1 MRAVALLAVLLLC
14 ACGWV
19 EVADPGKPEGAPR
32 ASAPKKAVAEDG
44 RIRVR
49 KGDSV
54 YLIARRHGV
63 AMRDIIERNRL
74 TAPYHLREGQMLV
87 LPAPREHVVEAGDSL
102 WLISQ
107 RYDVRIAALV
117 RANGLKEPYTI
128 YRGTTLRIPRRT
140 EPSPEDVAEARE
152 EPAPGRKSRAA
163 GTAASAPPVPRP
175 APVALAEAPPS
186 NEPGAARSR
195 DAAPVPRH
203 APASAST
210 PAPRKEA
217 AAKAAPDAVVAARS
231 SPRRAAAEKPAP
243 RTVAKP
249 PAAPVQTALKPLP
262 PRAGRFLR
270 PLTGPVVTGF
280 GPQPDGLHND
290 GINIAAA
297 RGAAVHSAEAG
308 RVAYAGNELPGY
320 GNLLL
325 IRHRGGWVSAYAHN
339 DRLLVARGDEVRRGQ
354 RIALVGSSGRVTTPQ
369 LHFELRRQG
378 RAVDPVPH
386 LAGG

>member
-1 MRAVALLAVLLLC
+1 MRTVALLAVLLLS

-19 EVADPGKPEGAPR
+19 EVADPGGPAEPPKAP
-32 ASAPKKAVAEDG
+32 SAKKTAPEDG
-44 RIRVR
+44 RIRVQ

-87 LPAPREHVVEAGDSL
+87 LPAPRKHVVKAGDSL

-107 RYDVRIAALV
+107 RYDVPIAALV

-140 EPSPEDVAEARE
+140 EPPPEDVAEARK
-152 EPAPGRKSRAA
+152 EPAPDRKSPAAATAA
-163 GTAASAPPVPRP
+163 GAPPVPRP
-175 APVALAEAPPS
+175 APVAQAESPPS
-186 NEPGAARSR
+186 SGPGTAKSR
-195 DAAPVPRH
+195 DATPAPRRAS

-217 AAKAAPDAVVAARS
+217 AAKS
-231 SPRRAAAEKPAP
+231 TPRKAAAEKPAP

-270 PLTGPVVTGF
+270 PLAGPVVTGF

-290 GINIAAA
+290 GINIAAT

-378 RAVDPVPH
+378 RAVDPAPH
-386 LAGG
+386 LDGG

>member
-1 MRAVALLAVLLLC
+1 MRMVALLAVLLLS

-19 EVADPGKPEGAPR
+19 EVADPGGPAEPPR
-32 ASAPKKAVAEDG
+32 APSAKKPVSEDG
-44 RIRVR
+44 RIRVQ

-87 LPAPREHVVEAGDSL
+87 LPAPRKHVVKAGDSL

-107 RYDVRIAALV
+107 RYDVPIAALV

-128 YRGTTLRIPRRT
+128 YRGTTLRIPKRT
-140 EPSPEDVAEARE
+140 EPPPEDVAEARK
-152 EPAPGRKSRAA
+152 EPAPDRKSPAAATAA
-163 GTAASAPPVPRP
+163 GAPPVPRP
-175 APVALAEAPPS
+175 APVAQAESPPS
-186 NEPGAARSR
+186 SEPGTAKSR
-195 DAAPVPRH
+195 DATPAPRRAS
-203 APASAST
+203 APAPAST

-217 AAKAAPDAVVAARS
+217 AAKSAPRK
-231 SPRRAAAEKPAP
+231 AAAEKPAP

-270 PLTGPVVTGF
+270 PLAGPVVTGF

-290 GINIAAA
+290 GINIAAT

-378 RAVDPVPH
+378 RAVDPAPH
-386 LAGG
+386 LDGG

>member
-1 MRAVALLAVLLLC
+1 MRAGALLTLLLLC

-19 EVADPGKPEGAPR
+19 EVADPGGAGERPR
-32 ASAPKKAVAEDG
+32 ASAPPQAVPDD
-44 RIRVR
+44 RRLRVR

-54 YLIARRHGV
+54 YLISRRYGIP
-63 AMRDIIERNRL
+63 MRDIIERNGL
-74 TAPYHLREGQMLV
+74 SAPYHLREGQMLV
-87 LPAPREHVVEAGDSL
+87 LPETRQHVVEAGDTALS
-102 WLISQ
+102 ISH
-107 RYDVRIAALV
+107 RYDVSFASLV
-117 RANGLKEPYTI
+117 RANGLKKPYTI
-128 YRGTTLRIPRRT
+128 YSGTVLRIPGRT
-140 EPSPEDVAEARE
+140 EPLPEEVVAA
-152 EPAPGRKSRAA
+152 PAPKLAP
-163 GTAASAPPVPRP
+163 GTGGAPPVPSPAPAVRAETRRAGGAAPLPRSAPVPASAPRRAAVSESSSRP
-175 APVALAEAPPS
+175 APVAGEA
-186 NEPGAARSR
+186 
-195 DAAPVPRH
+195 
-203 APASAST
+203 
-210 PAPRKEA
+210 
-217 AAKAAPDAVVAARS
+217 
-231 SPRRAAAEKPAP
+231 KPAP

-270 PLTGPVVTGF
+270 PVTGRVVSDF

-290 GINIAAA
+290 GVNIAAP

-339 DRLLVARGDEVRRGQ
+339 ERLLVARGDEVRRGQ

-378 RAVDPVPH
+378 RAVDPAPH
-386 LAGG
+386 LDGG

>member
-1 MRAVALLAVLLLC
+1 MRTVALLAVLLLS

-19 EVADPGKPEGAPR
+19 EVADPGGPAEPPKASGA
-32 ASAPKKAVAEDG
+32 KKAVSEDG
-44 RIRVR
+44 RIRVQ

-87 LPAPREHVVEAGDSL
+87 LPAPRKHVVKAGDSL

-107 RYDVRIAALV
+107 RYDVPIAALV

-128 YRGTTLRIPRRT
+128 YRGTTLRIPKRT
-140 EPSPEDVAEARE
+140 EPPPEDVAEARK
-152 EPAPGRKSRAA
+152 EPAPDRKSPAAATAA
-163 GTAASAPPVPRP
+163 GAPPVPRP
-175 APVALAEAPPS
+175 APVAQAESPPS
-186 NEPGAARSR
+186 SEPGTAKSR
-195 DAAPVPRH
+195 DATPAPRRAS
-203 APASAST
+203 APAPAST

-217 AAKAAPDAVVAARS
+217 AAKSAPRK
-231 SPRRAAAEKPAP
+231 AAAEKPAP

-270 PLTGPVVTGF
+270 PLAGPVVTGF

-290 GINIAAA
+290 GINIAAT

-378 RAVDPVPH
+378 RAVDPAPH
-386 LAGG
+386 LDGG

>member
-1 MRAVALLAVLLLC
+1 MRTVALLAVLLLS

-19 EVADPGKPEGAPR
+19 EVADPGRPEGAPR
-32 ASAPKKAVAEDG
+32 ASVPKKAVSEDG

-87 LPAPREHVVEAGDSL
+87 LPAPRKHVVKAGDSL

-107 RYDVRIAALV
+107 RYDVPIASLV

-140 EPSPEDVAEARE
+140 EPPPEDVAEARK
-152 EPAPGRKSRAA
+152 EPAPERKSPAA
-163 GTAASAPPVPRP
+163 ATAAVAPPVPRP
-175 APVALAEAPPS
+175 APVAQAESPRS
-186 NEPGAARSR
+186 SRPGTAKSR
-195 DAAPVPRH
+195 DAAPAPRRAS

-217 AAKAAPDAVVAARS
+217 AAKSAPRK
-231 SPRRAAAEKPAP
+231 AAAEKPAP

-270 PLTGPVVTGF
+270 PLAGPVVTGF

-290 GINIAAA
+290 GINIAAT

-378 RAVDPVPH
+378 RAVDPAPH
-386 LAGG
+386 LDGG

>member
-1 MRAVALLAVLLLC
+1 MRAFVLLAVLLLC

-19 EVADPGKPEGAPR
+19 EVADPGKPAGPPR
-32 ASAPKKAVAEDG
+32 ATGAKTAVSEDG

-63 AMRDIIERNRL
+63 AMRDIIERNGL

-107 RYDVRIAALV
+107 RYDVPIAALV

-128 YRGTTLRIPRRT
+128 YRGTTLRIPGRT
-140 EPSPEDVAEARE
+140 EPPPKDIVEASE
-152 EPAPGRKSRAA
+152 KPKPGRKSAAARTAA
-163 GTAASAPPVPRP
+163 GAPPVPRP
-175 APVALAEAPPS
+175 APVARAEAPPS
-186 NEPGAARSR
+186 SGPAASRSR
-195 DAAPVPRH
+195 DAATAPRRAS

-210 PAPRKEA
+210 TAPRKEA
-217 AAKAAPDAVVAARS
+217 AAEPAPRQ
-231 SPRRAAAEKPAP
+231 AAEKPAP

-249 PAAPVQTALKPLP
+249 PVAPVQTALKPLP

-270 PLTGPVVTGF
+270 PLAGPVVTGF

-290 GINIAAA
+290 GINIAAT

-339 DRLLVARGDEVRRGQ
+339 DRLLVARGDEVQRGQ

-378 RAVDPVPH
+378 RAVDPAPH
-386 LAGG
+386 LDGG

>member
-1 MRAVALLAVLLLC
+1 MRSVALLAVLLLS

-19 EVADPGKPEGAPR
+19 EVADPGKPAGPPR
-32 ASAPKKAVAEDG
+32 ASGAKKAVSEDG
-44 RIRVR
+44 RIRAR

-87 LPAPREHVVEAGDSL
+87 LPAPRKHVVKAGDSL

-107 RYDVRIAALV
+107 RYDVPIAALV

-128 YRGTTLRIPRRT
+128 YKGTTLRIPRRT
-140 EPSPEDVAEARE
+140 EPSPEDVAEARKQL
-152 EPAPGRKSRAA
+152 APDRKSPAA
-163 GTAASAPPVPRP
+163 ATDAGAAPVPRP
-175 APVALAEAPPS
+175 APVAQAESPRSSGPGTAKS
-186 NEPGAARSR
+186 RGAAP
-195 DAAPVPRH
+195 APRRAS

-210 PAPRKEA
+210 PAPRK
-217 AAKAAPDAVVAARS
+217 
-231 SPRRAAAEKPAP
+231 AAAEKPAP

-270 PLTGPVVTGF
+270 PLAGPVVTGF

-378 RAVDPVPH
+378 RAVDPAPH
-386 LAGG
+386 LDGG

>member
-1 MRAVALLAVLLLC
+1 MRTVALLAVLLLS

-19 EVADPGKPEGAPR
+19 EVADPGKPAESPR
-32 ASAPKKAVAEDG
+32 ASGAKKAVSEDG

-87 LPAPREHVVEAGDSL
+87 LPAPRNHVVKAGDSL

-107 RYDVRIAALV
+107 RYDVPIAALV

-140 EPSPEDVAEARE
+140 EPPPEHVAQARK
-152 EPAPGRKSRAA
+152 EPAPDRNSLAAATAA
-163 GTAASAPPVPRP
+163 GAPPVPRP
-175 APVALAEAPPS
+175 APVAQAESLPS
-186 NEPGAARSR
+186 SEPGIAKSR
-195 DAAPVPRH
+195 DATPAPRRAS

-217 AAKAAPDAVVAARS
+217 ATKS
-231 SPRRAAAEKPAP
+231 TPRKAAAEKPAP

-249 PAAPVQTALKPLP
+249 PSTPVQTALKPLP

-270 PLTGPVVTGF
+270 PLAGPVVTGF

-290 GINIAAA
+290 GINIAAT

-378 RAVDPVPH
+378 RAVDPAPH
-386 LAGG
+386 LDGG

>member
-1 MRAVALLAVLLLC
+1 MRTVALLAALLLS

-19 EVADPGKPEGAPR
+19 EVADPGRPAKPPGASG
-32 ASAPKKAVAEDG
+32 ASKAVSEDG

-74 TAPYHLREGQMLV
+74 TAPYHLREGQVLV

-107 RYDVRIAALV
+107 RYDVPIAALV

-128 YRGTTLRIPRRT
+128 YRGTALRIPRRT
-140 EPSPEDVAEARE
+140 EPPPEDATEARK
-152 EPAPGRKSRAA
+152 EPAPDRRSPAAATAA
-163 GTAASAPPVPRP
+163 GAPPVPRP
-175 APVALAEAPPS
+175 APVAQAKAPPS
-186 NEPGAARSR
+186 GGPGAAGSR
-195 DAAPVPRH
+195 DAAPAPRRAS
-203 APASAST
+203 APAAAST

-217 AAKAAPDAVVAARS
+217 AAKSAPSKAT
-231 SPRRAAAEKPAP
+231 AEKPAP
-243 RTVAKP
+243 RTVARP

-270 PLTGPVVTGF
+270 PLAGPVVTGF

-290 GINIAAA
+290 GINIAAT

-378 RAVDPVPH
+378 RAVDPAPH
-386 LAGG
+386 LDGG

>member
-1 MRAVALLAVLLLC
+1 MRTVALLAVLLLS

-19 EVADPGKPEGAPR
+19 EVADPGGSAEPPKAP
-32 ASAPKKAVAEDG
+32 SAKKAVPEDG
-44 RIRVR
+44 RIRVQ

-87 LPAPREHVVEAGDSL
+87 LPAPRKHVVKAGDSL

-107 RYDVRIAALV
+107 RYDVPISALV

-140 EPSPEDVAEARE
+140 EPPPEDVAEARK
-152 EPAPGRKSRAA
+152 EPAPDRKSPAAATAA
-163 GTAASAPPVPRP
+163 GAPPVPRP
-175 APVALAEAPPS
+175 APVAQAESPPS
-186 NEPGAARSR
+186 SGPGTAESR
-195 DAAPVPRH
+195 DATPAPRRAS

-217 AAKAAPDAVVAARS
+217 AAKSV
-231 SPRRAAAEKPAP
+231 PRKAAAEKPAP

-270 PLTGPVVTGF
+270 PLAGPVVTGF

-290 GINIAAA
+290 GINIAAT

-378 RAVDPVPH
+378 RAVDPAPH
-386 LAGG
+386 LDGG